1 MQNDVICAEMW
12 KKVWCNTIIMLSLR
26 CNNCKSM
33 KKVLF
38 IVAAML
44 VSAVAEVRASEP
56 EAMDAMPVEA
66 MNEVTLTVS
75 GNSIVVN
82 GGNGLT
88 LEVFTITGEQVM
100 QVAVD
105 SDSKSVTLRLQRG
118 CYIVRVGKVTRKIS
132 IR

>member
-1 MQNDVICAEMW
+1 
-12 KKVWCNTIIMLSLR
+12 
-26 CNNCKSM
+26 M

-56 EAMDAMPVEA
+56 EAMGEMPVEA

-75 GNSIVVN
+75 GNSVIVN

-105 SDSKSVTLRLQRG
+105 SDSKSVTLSLQRG